1 MLQVDYSIHISRI
14 IWSQLSC
21 EKPYTISDRK
31 NVPYS
36 VFLSTPYSCVGM
48 NEREA
53 KNSGYNIKVVKLLTS
68 AIPKAQVQK
77 SVKGILKA
85 IIDQSTNKILGAILL
100 Y

>member
-1 MLQVDYSIHISRI
+1 
-14 IWSQLSC
+14 
-21 EKPYTISDRK
+21 
-31 NVPYS
+31 
-36 VFLSTPYSCVGM
+36 M